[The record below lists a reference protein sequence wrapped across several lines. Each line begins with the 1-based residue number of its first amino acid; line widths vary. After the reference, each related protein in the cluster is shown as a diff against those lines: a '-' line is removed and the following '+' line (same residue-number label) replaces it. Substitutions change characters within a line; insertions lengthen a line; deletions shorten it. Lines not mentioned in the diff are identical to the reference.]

1 MTRLKSLGL
10 AAALLTAT
18 LISAAAA
25 PALAAEGATKGAA
38 APQHYLPFPG
48 VTASVM
54 GAGGRRGV
62 LAMDASLDIPNQ
74 ALRDRAASLAPR
86 LRAAYTQS
94 LNIYAG
100 GLSPGRPIDP
110 DYVSLEMQRQT
121 DAVIGKGGAK
131 FLIGSILVN

>member
-1 MTRLKSLGL
+1 MTLRPIL
-10 AAALLTAT
+10 AAALLA
-18 LISAAAA
+18 LFAAAGT
-25 PALAAEGATKGAA
+25 PAFAAEGSTKSAA
-38 APQHYLPFPG
+38 APQHYLQFPG

-62 LAMDASLDIPNQ
+62 LAMDASLDIPDD
-74 ALRDRAASLAPR
+74 ALRSRATSLTPR
-86 LRAAYTQS
+86 LRAAYAQS

-100 GLSPGRPIDP
+100 SLSPGRPVDP

-121 DAVIGKGGAK
+121 NAVIGKSGAK